1 MTPSKRLLRELHKRW
16 EEHQK
21 APQRLGR
28 RAAPMSRGL
37 EVFDSARLD
46 REPVLH
52 PSDVLVEELLVML

>member
-1 MTPSKRLLRELHKRW
+1 
-16 EEHQK
+16 
-21 APQRLGR
+21 
-28 RAAPMSRGL
+28 MSRGL